1 MSTYNSNAEIYEQQI
16 VILDT
21 TPASVTSGALV
32 VNGGLS
38 TKDTQITGRVVINN
52 VDITPNLND
61 IILEQEFTLENNVSQ
76 PTNITNFY
84 FSNSLVTSFKAIV
97 NVNVNVGVSKYAVWE
112 INGIYRAGVSSWFI
126 TSTFSGDLTGV
137 DFSIFN
143 ETGYG
148 RMQYTNTNTTGT
160 TIIRFRAST
169 NAPIGS
175 SPSNTAGIVYS
186 TSGPYLANRLVYAN
200 SPSTVASSDIEFDP
214 SALTIGG
221 NSRLLAR
228 NANNFVSYSNGGAIT
243 SMGDASVAK
252 RLMVGQKV
260 GVNNTSP
267 TFSLDVSGDVNFTGA
282 LRYRGNIYSG
292 SSLFDTYGDN
302 IFTTKGNFGLGTT
315 DPQYSLDVSGGARF
329 TNGVTT
335 GALNASN
342 IAVTAMT
349 ATNIVGTSISAGTL
363 IGTTMTGAN
372 LYLSSDL
379 YVAGTLTT
387 VNITTTN
394 LYDTNITTGT
404 LNVVNSMYAPSI
416 SAGTLTATTISSTN
430 IAASVIT
437 TGTLR
442 SLSLIGTDSTISNI
456 LNTNITTTSLRAFDI
471 STGSLIC
478 SVINGASITTGI
490 LHADTLITSA
500 NIAVS
505 VITAGTL
512 NATTINSSTL
522 VSSANIAVSVITA
535 GTLNATTINSST
547 LVSSANIAVSV
558 ITAGTLQA
566 VGLTAGNINFT
577 GDLYKNGALY
587 ISSQWFS
594 GTGGSLSYTNG
605 NVGIATTAPGYT
617 LDVSGDI
624 NFTGTLRQN
633 GSTFGAS
640 NTFGNIIIGVSSI
653 ASASFSAANNASAT
667 DVTGLVFNS
676 VNIRS
681 FNMQM
686 TVSVVRSAGGN
697 LFDVFTIDGIQSA
710 GGWVLYASSVGDDT
724 GITFSI
730 TSGGQVQYTSPNFAN
745 WSSTTFRYT
754 VNQVSNT
761 GTYTSELSGLITNG
775 SYLFDTVQINNT
787 SSSVVGSNNGAFY
800 VLGGAAFEKNLVLK
814 DTTDSTSLSSGG
826 ALTVLGGAAVSKQLL
841 VGTLV
846 SSANIAASSVTTGT
860 LNVTGAITAG
870 GHVVPSANV
879 TYDLGS
885 ANLRWRDLYLSGNTI
900 DLGGLQITN
909 SSSGSIR
916 VTDTTGNLQRI
927 EASEIRLVGAD
938 NQPIIITASGGNL
951 NATNVLNPNTSL
963 ISSSNIVASN
973 VSAGTINASTISSSI
988 VNSTTIT
995 SANIYISNDLFVG
1008 GTLTTV
1014 NITSTNLLQTNV
1026 SATNIGASIITA
1038 GTLLASTSIIAS
1050 GNSNTLGSIITT
1062 GGNVGVGITPSYKLH
1077 VSGDI
1082 FATGD
1087 ITAFSDMRLKSD
1099 IRPITDSLYKVT
1111 QLQGVYY
1118 THIETQKH
1126 SVGLIAQ
1133 ETLKVLPEVV
1143 ATKGEY
1149 LGINYGNIVGLLIE
1163 AIKELNDKVTFL
1175 EKK

>member
-126 TSTFSGDLTGV
+126 TSSFSGDLTGV

-143 ETGYG
+143 DAGYG
-148 RMQYTNTNTTGT
+148 RMQYTNTNTTGS

-349 ATNIVGTSISAGTL
+349 ATNIVGTTISAGTL

-416 SAGTLTATTISSTN
+416 SAGTLTATTVASALVNSTN
-430 IAASVIT
+430 V
-437 TGTLR
+437 
-442 SLSLIGTDSTISNI
+442 IGTN
-456 LNTNITTTSLRAFDI
+456 
-471 STGSLIC
+471 
-478 SVINGASITTGI
+478 
-490 LHADTLITSA
+490 
-500 NIAVS
+500 VS
-505 VITAGTL
+505 AGTV
-512 NATTINSSTL
+512 NAMTINSSTL
-522 VSSANIAVSVITA
+522 VSSANIAASSVTTGTLNVTGSITA
-535 GTLNATTINSST
+535 GGNFVPSANVTYDLGSSNLRWRDLYLSGNTIDLGGLQITNSSSGSIKITDTTGNLQRIEASEIRLVGADNQPIILTASGGNLNATNVSNPNTSLISSSNIVASNVSAGTINATTINSST
-547 LVSSANIAVSV
+547 LISSANISTSV

-566 VGLTAGNINFT
+566 TGLTAGNINFTGDLYKNGALYISSQWLSGTGGSLSYTNGNVGIATTAPSNTLDVNGTIKATTITVGTLHAEGLTAGNINFT

-605 NVGIATTAPGYT
+605 NVGIATTAPANT
-617 LDVSGDI
+617 LDV
-624 NFTGTLRQN
+624 NGT
-633 GSTFGAS
+633 
-640 NTFGNIIIGVSSI
+640 IK
-653 ASASFSAANNASAT
+653 AT
-667 DVTGLVFNS
+667 
-676 VNIRS
+676 
-681 FNMQM
+681 
-686 TVSVVRSAGGN
+686 
-697 LFDVFTIDGIQSA
+697 TI
-710 GGWVLYASSVGDDT
+710 T
-724 GITFSI
+724 
-730 TSGGQVQYTSPNFAN
+730 
-745 WSSTTFRYT
+745 
-754 VNQVSNT
+754 
-761 GTYTSELSGLITNG
+761 
-775 SYLFDTVQINNT
+775 
-787 SSSVVGSNNGAFY
+787 
-800 VLGGAAFEKNLVLK
+800 
-814 DTTDSTSLSSGG
+814 
-826 ALTVLGGAAVSKQLL
+826 
-841 VGTLV
+841 
-846 SSANIAASSVTTGT
+846 
-860 LNVTGAITAG
+860 
-870 GHVVPSANV
+870 
-879 TYDLGS
+879 
-885 ANLRWRDLYLSGNTI
+885 
-900 DLGGLQITN
+900 
-909 SSSGSIR
+909 
-916 VTDTTGNLQRI
+916 
-927 EASEIRLVGAD
+927 
-938 NQPIIITASGGNL
+938 
-951 NATNVLNPNTSL
+951 
-963 ISSSNIVASN
+963 
-973 VSAGTINASTISSSI
+973 AGTINASTMSSSI
-988 VNSTTIT
+988 VASATIT

-1038 GTLLASTSIIAS
+1038 GTLLANTSIIAS

-1099 IRPITDSLYKVT
+1099 IRPITDSLDKVT